1 MTTEITLNAPV
12 ARLLGSPDP
21 HQKEVN
27 IKNGLPYVGEIVSI
41 RDPLVAFT
49 VLMEHKLRKNDHK
62 TGWRHLPIEALR
74 RLMMLEVEEYNVA
87 REFFGLEEAR
97 KELVDVAN
105 FAMMLHDRLG
115 LEDRKN
121 TDEAEKRGG

>member
-1 MTTEITLNAPV
+1 MADLIFKEGV
-12 ARLLGSPDP
+12 GVP
-21 HQKEVN
+21 HQ
-27 IKNGLPYVGEIVSI
+27 I
-41 RDPLVAFT
+41 REPLAEFVL
-49 VLMEHKLRKNDHK
+49 LMEHKLRKNDHK

-97 KELVDVAN
+97 KELVDIAN